1 MTIQPLPTFESSL
14 GDKDPWVSMR
24 LADVPVGFH
33 FTDLPVPSGCPLTAA
48 RWTELIEY
56 AERYYK
62 QWEINGETV
71 QDWFDNLNLSYLR
84 NADTLERFLEIY
96 DTDLAKPK
104 YGKTETTTYDIHNDT
119 SQSGTQHSVQD
130 SAHVDVATD
139 NVADDTPSQ
148 RDSNTGDGT
157 TSGSQIGAQT
167 GTQELKTEDIGD
179 RDNYQVINDFLD
191 NNRTLCK
198 VFTNIFKDNFTLLEV
213 LKW

>member
-1 MTIQPLPTFESSL
+1 MTINPLPTFDSSL

-24 LADVPVGFH
+24 LADVPDGFH

-48 RWTELIEY
+48 RWTELTEY
-56 AERYYK
+56 AERYYE
-62 QWEINGETV
+62 QWEINGETI

-119 SQSGTQHSVQD
+119 SQSGTQHNIQD
-130 SAHVDVATD
+130 SAHIDVATD
-139 NVADDTPSQ
+139 NTADDTPSQ

-157 TSGSQIGAQT
+157 TSGSQTGAQT
-167 GTQELKTEDIGD
+167 GTQELKTQDIGD
-179 RDNYQVINDFLD
+179 RDNFQVINDFLD
-191 NNRTLCK
+191 NNKTLCK